1 MKKLIIALIALN
13 VLGIALALMF
23 GIEESKGK
31 LYEQCYYDEIHS
43 NDNRATKKQ
52 YEDNTKCLKLAQ
64 LEEKSGNFDRAL
76 EHYIRACVKVSS
88 LMPDACAKFVEFA
101 KKDPDF
107 NLKGSLEEKCN
118 SYDNKPACF
127 ELKKIELSEL
137 NEPSPSDL
145 WDFMNDF
152 RAMCHKFNSIVPQ
165 ACDERDKL
173 AQQYIRAV
181 LALPKDEKGSYY
193 VEKLNSLS
201 RQASSLNLKILQMAS
216 SARDEL
222 ISEYEKDCNEN
233 EAQSCAMLV
242 SAYYGLLANW
252 TYNYLQ
258 DSPPFN
264 RYDREAD
271 KILTK
276 KFKIHLR
283 PFNRYD
289 REVDKIYAHKF
300 KALVQKSCDL
310 GKVESCMQGA
320 AFYYLYQPKQDYA
333 VAREFGKK
341 LHLLLKKA
349 KFQGKLNIKD
359 AEYLATLARIE
370 ATLDDKNDKAERKQ
384 YMLDYFKAGCDDL
397 QSGVVCHK
405 FAKVIYDEGEE
416 ERYGHYD
423 MPELI
428 NQKQALHYYDKACA
442 LGVGCM
448 RLAQIYLWGDY
459 VGNKEV
465 RRNRAKAKHYFTKDC
480 DSGVDDYECGVD
492 GDDNVCSASNPSCF
506 IKRLSPKELENLDES
521 IFN

>member
-1 MKKLIIALIALN
+1 MKKLIIALIVLN

-43 NDNRATKKQ
+43 DDNRATKKQ

-76 EHYIRACVKVSS
+76 EHYIRACIKVSS
-88 LMPDACAKFVEFA
+88 LMSDACAKFVEFA

-107 NLKGSLEEKCN
+107 NLKGSLKEKCD

-137 NEPSPSDL
+137 NEPKPYQL
-145 WDFMNDF
+145 WDFMDDF
-152 RAMCHKFNSIVPQ
+152 WAMCNNFSYIVPQ

-201 RQASSLNLKILQMAS
+201 RQTSSLNLKILQMAS
-216 SARDEL
+216 SARDE
-222 ISEYEKDCNEN
+222 IIAEFEKDCNAN
-233 EAQSCAMLV
+233 DTQSCATLT
-242 SAYYGLLANW
+242 SFYYGLLLSW
-252 TYNYLQ
+252 DIDYIEILR
-258 DSPPFN
+258 S
-264 RYDREAD
+264 YDG
-271 KILTK
+271 
-276 KFKIHLR
+276 
-283 PFNRYD
+283 
-289 REVDKIYAHKF
+289 EVHKIYAPKF
-300 KALVQKSCDL
+300 QAVAQKACEL
-310 GKVESCMQGA
+310 GDARSCMNGA
-320 AFYYLYQPKQDYA
+320 AFYYFYKPKQDYA
-333 VAREFGKK
+333 VARDFGKK
-341 LHLLLKKA
+341 LHLMLKNA
-349 KFQGKLNIKD
+349 KIQGKLNIKD

-370 ATLDDKNDKAERKQ
+370 ATLDDKDDKAERKQ

-397 QSGVVCHK
+397 QSGVVCDK
-405 FAKVIYDEGEE
+405 FAKAYDDNRES
-416 ERYGHYD
+416 YYVSYN

-448 RLAQIYLWGDY
+448 RLAQIYLFGEMVSDKRIKQ
-459 VGNKEV
+459 N
-465 RRNRAKAKHYFTKDC
+465 NAKAKHYFTKDC
-480 DSGVDDYECGVD
+480 DSGVDDYECGID

>member
-43 NDNRATKKQ
+43 NDSRATKKQ

-137 NEPSPSDL
+137 NEPKPYQL

-152 RAMCHKFNSIVPQ
+152 RAMCHKFSSIVPQ

-222 ISEYEKDCNEN
+222 ISEYEKDCNAN
-233 EAQSCAMLV
+233 EAQSCATLT
-242 SAYYGLLANW
+242 SFYYGLLLSW
-252 TYNYLQ
+252 DIDYIEILR
-258 DSPPFN
+258 S
-264 RYDREAD
+264 YDG
-271 KILTK
+271 
-276 KFKIHLR
+276 
-283 PFNRYD
+283 
-289 REVDKIYAHKF
+289 EVHKIYAPKF
-300 KALVQKSCDL
+300 QAIAQKACEL
-310 GKVESCMQGA
+310 GDARSCMNGA
-320 AFYYLYQPKQDYA
+320 AFYYFYKPKQDYA

-359 AEYLATLARIE
+359 ANYLATLARIE
-370 ATLDDKNDKAERKQ
+370 ATLDDKDDKAERKQ

-397 QSGVVCHK
+397 QSGVVCDK
-405 FAKVIYDEGEE
+405 FAKAYDDNRES
-416 ERYGHYD
+416 YYVSYN

-448 RLAQIYLWGDY
+448 RLAQIYLWGEY
-459 VGNKEV
+459 VSDKEV
-465 RRNRAKAKHYFTKDC
+465 RRNRAKAKHYFARDC
-480 DSGVDDYECGVD
+480 DSGVDDYECGID
-492 GDDNVCSASNPSCF
+492 GDDNVCSASNPSCL

>member
-43 NDNRATKKQ
+43 DDNRATKKQ

-107 NLKGSLEEKCN
+107 NLKGSLKEKCN

-137 NEPSPSDL
+137 NEPKPYQL
-145 WDFMNDF
+145 WDFMDDF
-152 RAMCHKFNSIVPQ
+152 WAMCNNFSYIVPQ

-216 SARDEL
+216 SARDE
-222 ISEYEKDCNEN
+222 IIAEFEKDCNAN
-233 EAQSCAMLV
+233 EAQSCATLT
-242 SAYYGLLANW
+242 SFYYGLLLSW
-252 TYNYLQ
+252 DIDYIEILR
-258 DSPPFN
+258 S
-264 RYDREAD
+264 YDG
-271 KILTK
+271 
-276 KFKIHLR
+276 
-283 PFNRYD
+283 
-289 REVDKIYAHKF
+289 EVHKIYAPKF
-300 KALVQKSCDL
+300 QAIAQKACEL
-310 GKVESCMQGA
+310 GDARSCMNGA
-320 AFYYLYQPKQDYA
+320 AFYYFYKPKQDYA

-370 ATLDDKNDKAERKQ
+370 ATLDDKDDKAERKQ

-397 QSGVVCHK
+397 QSGVVCDK
-405 FAKVIYDEGEE
+405 FAKAYDDNRES
-416 ERYGHYD
+416 YYVSYN

-448 RLAQIYLWGDY
+448 RLAQIYLWGEY
-459 VGNKEV
+459 VSDKEV
-465 RRNRAKAKHYFTKDC
+465 RRDLAKARHYFTKDC
-480 DSGVDDYECGVD
+480 DSGVDDYKCGID

>member
-107 NLKGSLEEKCN
+107 NLKGSLKEKCN

-137 NEPSPSDL
+137 NELKPYQL
-145 WDFMNDF
+145 WDFMDDF
-152 RAMCHKFNSIVPQ
+152 WAMCNNFSYIVPQ

-193 VEKLNSLS
+193 VEKLNLLS

-222 ISEYEKDCNEN
+222 ISEYEKDCNAN
-233 EAQSCAMLV
+233 EAQSCATLT
-242 SAYYGLLANW
+242 SFYYGLLLSW
-252 TYNYLQ
+252 DIDYIEILR
-258 DSPPFN
+258 S
-264 RYDREAD
+264 YDG
-271 KILTK
+271 
-276 KFKIHLR
+276 
-283 PFNRYD
+283 
-289 REVDKIYAHKF
+289 EVHKIYAPKF
-300 KALVQKSCDL
+300 QAIAQKACEL
-310 GKVESCMQGA
+310 GDARSCMNGA

-359 AEYLATLARIE
+359 ANYLVTLARIE
-370 ATLDDKNDKAERKQ
+370 ATLDDKDDKAERKQ

-397 QSGVVCHK
+397 QSGVMCHK

-448 RLAQIYLWGDY
+448 RLAQIYLWGEY
-459 VGNKEV
+459 VSDKEV
-465 RRNRAKAKHYFTKDC
+465 RRNRAKARHYFTKDC

>member
-43 NDNRATKKQ
+43 DDNRATKKQ

-76 EHYIRACVKVSS
+76 EHYIRACVKVSP
-88 LMPDACAKFVEFA
+88 LMLDACAKFVEFA

-107 NLKGSLEEKCN
+107 NLKGSLKEKC
-118 SYDNKPACF
+118 SYYDNKPACF

-137 NEPSPSDL
+137 NEPKPYQL
-145 WDFMNDF
+145 WDFMDDF
-152 RAMCHKFNSIVPQ
+152 WAMCHKFSSIVPQ

-181 LALPKDEKGSYY
+181 LALPKEKKGSYY
-193 VEKLNSLS
+193 IQKLDLLS
-201 RQASSLNLKILQMAS
+201 HQTGSLNPKILQMAS
-216 SARDEL
+216 SARDE
-222 ISEYEKDCNEN
+222 IIAEFEKDCNAN
-233 EAQSCAMLV
+233 DTQSCATLT
-242 SAYYGLLANW
+242 SFYYGLLLSW
-252 TYNYLQ
+252 DIDYIEILR
-258 DSPPFN
+258 S
-264 RYDREAD
+264 YDG
-271 KILTK
+271 
-276 KFKIHLR
+276 
-283 PFNRYD
+283 
-289 REVDKIYAHKF
+289 EVHKIYAPKF
-300 KALVQKSCDL
+300 QAVAQKACEL
-310 GKVESCMQGA
+310 GDARSCMNGA
-320 AFYYLYQPKQDYA
+320 AFYYFYKPKQDYA
-333 VAREFGKK
+333 VARDFGKK
-341 LHLLLKKA
+341 LHLMLKNA
-349 KFQGKLNIKD
+349 KIQGKLNIKD

-397 QSGVVCHK
+397 QSGVVCDK
-405 FAKVIYDEGEE
+405 FAKAYDDNRES
-416 ERYGHYD
+416 YYVSYN

-480 DSGVDDYECGVD
+480 DSGVDDYECGID

>member
-43 NDNRATKKQ
+43 NDSRATKKQ

-64 LEEKSGNFDRAL
+64 LEEKSGNFDKAL
-76 EHYIRACVKVSS
+76 SHYIRACVKVSS

-137 NEPSPSDL
+137 NEPKPYQL

-152 RAMCHKFNSIVPQ
+152 RAMCHKFSSIVPQ

-216 SARDEL
+216 SARDE
-222 ISEYEKDCNEN
+222 IIAEFEKDCNAN
-233 EAQSCAMLV
+233 DTQSCGRLT
-242 SAYYGLLANW
+242 SSYYGLLLSW
-252 TYNYLQ
+252 DIDYIEILR
-258 DSPPFN
+258 S
-264 RYDREAD
+264 YDG
-271 KILTK
+271 
-276 KFKIHLR
+276 
-283 PFNRYD
+283 
-289 REVDKIYAHKF
+289 EVHKIYAPKF
-300 KALVQKSCDL
+300 KALAQKACEL
-310 GKVESCMQGA
+310 GDARSCMNGA
-320 AFYYLYQPKQDYA
+320 AFYYFYKPKQDYA
-333 VAREFGKK
+333 VARDFGKK
-341 LHLLLKKA
+341 LYLLLKNA
-349 KFQGKLNIKD
+349 KIQGKLNIKD

-370 ATLDDKNDKAERKQ
+370 ATRDDKDDKAERKQ

-397 QSGVVCHK
+397 QSGVVCYK
-405 FAKVIYDEGEE
+405 FAKAYDDNRES
-416 ERYGHYD
+416 YYVSYN
-423 MPELI
+423 MPEII

-448 RLAQIYLWGDY
+448 RLAQIYLFGEVVSD
-459 VGNKEV
+459 KEV
-465 RRNRAKAKHYFTKDC
+465 KQNNAKARHYFTKDC
-480 DSGVDDYECGVD
+480 NSGVDDYKCGID

>member
-1 MKKLIIALIALN
+1 M
-13 VLGIALALMF
+13 
-23 GIEESKGK
+23 
-31 LYEQCYYDEIHS
+31 
-43 NDNRATKKQ
+43 
-52 YEDNTKCLKLAQ
+52 LAQ
-64 LEEKSGNFDRAL
+64 NLWNL
-76 EHYIRACVKVSS
+76 Q
-88 LMPDACAKFVEFA
+88 

-107 NLKGSLEEKCN
+107 NLKGSLKEKCD

-137 NEPSPSDL
+137 NEPKPYQL

-152 RAMCHKFNSIVPQ
+152 WAMCNNFSYIVPQ

-193 VEKLNSLS
+193 VEKLNLLS
-201 RQASSLNLKILQMAS
+201 HQTGSLNPKILQMAS

-222 ISEYEKDCNEN
+222 IAEFEKDCNAN

-242 SAYYGLLANW
+242 SAYYGLLLSW
-252 TYNYLQ
+252 DIDYIEILR
-258 DSPPFN
+258 S
-264 RYDREAD
+264 YDG
-271 KILTK
+271 
-276 KFKIHLR
+276 
-283 PFNRYD
+283 
-289 REVDKIYAHKF
+289 EVHKIYAPRF
-300 KALVQKSCDL
+300 QAVAQKACEL
-310 GKVESCMQGA
+310 GDARSCMNGA
-320 AFYYLYQPKQDYA
+320 AFYYFYKPKQDYA

-359 AEYLATLARIE
+359 AEYLTTLARIE
-370 ATLDDKNDKAERKQ
+370 ATLDDKDDKAERKQ

-397 QSGVVCHK
+397 QSGVVCDK
-405 FAKVIYDEGEE
+405 FAKAYDDNRES
-416 ERYGHYD
+416 YYVNYN

-448 RLAQIYLWGDY
+448 RLAQIYLWGEY
-459 VGNKEV
+459 VSDKEV
-465 RRNRAKAKHYFTKDC
+465 RRNLAKAKHYFTKDC
-480 DSGVDDYECGVD
+480 DSGVDDYECGID

>member
-1 MKKLIIALIALN
+1 MKKLIIALIVLN

-43 NDNRATKKQ
+43 DDNRATKKQ

-107 NLKGSLEEKCN
+107 NLKGSLKEKCN

-137 NEPSPSDL
+137 NEPKPYQL

-152 RAMCHKFNSIVPQ
+152 WAMCNKFTYIVPQ
-165 ACDERDKL
+165 ACDEHNKT

-193 VEKLNSLS
+193 VEKLNLLS
-201 RQASSLNLKILQMAS
+201 HQTGSLNPKILQMAS
-216 SARDEL
+216 SARDE
-222 ISEYEKDCNEN
+222 IIAEFEKDCNAN
-233 EAQSCAMLV
+233 DTQSCATLT
-242 SAYYGLLANW
+242 SFYYGLLLSW
-252 TYNYLQ
+252 DIDYIEILR
-258 DSPPFN
+258 S
-264 RYDREAD
+264 YDG
-271 KILTK
+271 
-276 KFKIHLR
+276 
-283 PFNRYD
+283 
-289 REVDKIYAHKF
+289 EVHKIYAPKF
-300 KALVQKSCDL
+300 QAIAQKACEL
-310 GKVESCMQGA
+310 GDARSCMNGA
-320 AFYYLYQPKQDYA
+320 AFYYFYKPKQNYA

-370 ATLDDKNDKAERKQ
+370 ATLDDKDDKAERKQ

-397 QSGVVCHK
+397 QSGVVCDK
-405 FAKVIYDEGEE
+405 FAKAYDDNSES
-416 ERYGHYD
+416 YYVSYN

-448 RLAQIYLWGDY
+448 RLAQIYLWGEY
-459 VGNKEV
+459 VSDKEV
-465 RRNRAKAKHYFTKDC
+465 RRNLAKAKHYFTKDC
-480 DSGVDDYECGVD
+480 DSGVDDYKCGID

-506 IKRLSPKELENLDES
+506 IKKLSPKELENLDES

>member
-1 MKKLIIALIALN
+1 MKKLIIVLIALN

-43 NDNRATKKQ
+43 DDNRATKKQ

-107 NLKGSLEEKCN
+107 NLKGSLKEKCN
-118 SYDNKPACF
+118 FYDNKPACF

-137 NEPSPSDL
+137 NKPKPYQL
-145 WDFMNDF
+145 WDFMDDF
-152 RAMCHKFNSIVPQ
+152 WAMCNNFTYIVPQ

-193 VEKLNSLS
+193 VEKLNLLS
-201 RQASSLNLKILQMAS
+201 HQTDSLNPKILQMAS
-216 SARDEL
+216 SARDE
-222 ISEYEKDCNEN
+222 IIAEFEKDCNAN
-233 EAQSCAMLV
+233 EAQSCATLT
-242 SAYYGLLANW
+242 SFYYGLLLSW
-252 TYNYLQ
+252 DIDYIEVLR
-258 DSPPFN
+258 S
-264 RYDREAD
+264 YDG
-271 KILTK
+271 
-276 KFKIHLR
+276 
-283 PFNRYD
+283 
-289 REVDKIYAHKF
+289 EVHKIYAPKF
-300 KALVQKSCDL
+300 QAVAQKACEL
-310 GKVESCMQGA
+310 GDARSCMNGA
-320 AFYYLYQPKQDYA
+320 AFYYFYKPKQDYA
-333 VAREFGKK
+333 VARGFGKK

-370 ATLDDKNDKAERKQ
+370 ATLDDKDDKAERKQ

-397 QSGVVCHK
+397 QSGVVCDK
-405 FAKVIYDEGEE
+405 FAKAYDDNSES
-416 ERYGHYD
+416 YYVSYN

-448 RLAQIYLWGDY
+448 RLAQIYLFG
-459 VGNKEV
+459 EV
-465 RRNRAKAKHYFTKDC
+465 VSDKRVKQNNAKAKHYFTKDC
-480 DSGVDDYECGVD
+480 DSGVDDYKCGID

>member
-1 MKKLIIALIALN
+1 MKKLIIVLIALN

-43 NDNRATKKQ
+43 DDNRATKKQ

-76 EHYIRACVKVSS
+76 EYYIRACVKVSS

-107 NLKGSLEEKCN
+107 NLKGSLKEKCN
-118 SYDNKPACF
+118 FYDNKPACF

-145 WDFMNDF
+145 WDFMDDF
-152 RAMCHKFNSIVPQ
+152 WAMCNNFSYIVPQ

-181 LALPKDEKGSYY
+181 LALPKDDKGSYY

-222 ISEYEKDCNEN
+222 ISEYEKDCNAN
-233 EAQSCAMLV
+233 EAQSCATLT
-242 SAYYGLLANW
+242 SFYYGLLLSW
-252 TYNYLQ
+252 DIDYIEILR
-258 DSPPFN
+258 S
-264 RYDREAD
+264 YDG
-271 KILTK
+271 
-276 KFKIHLR
+276 
-283 PFNRYD
+283 
-289 REVDKIYAHKF
+289 EVHKIYAPKF
-300 KALVQKSCDL
+300 QAIAQKACEL
-310 GKVESCMQGA
+310 GDARSCMNGA
-320 AFYYLYQPKQDYA
+320 AFYYFYKPKQDYA

-370 ATLDDKNDKAERKQ
+370 ATLDDKDDKAERKQ

-397 QSGVVCHK
+397 QSGVVCDK
-405 FAKVIYDEGEE
+405 FAKAYDDNRES
-416 ERYGHYD
+416 YYVSYN
-423 MPELI
+423 MPEII

-448 RLAQIYLWGDY
+448 RLAQIYLWGEY
-459 VGNKEV
+459 VSDKEV
-465 RRNRAKAKHYFTKDC
+465 RRDLAKARHYFARDC
-480 DSGVDDYECGVD
+480 DSGVDDYKCDID

>member
-1 MKKLIIALIALN
+1 MKKLIIVLIALN

-43 NDNRATKKQ
+43 DDNRATKKQ

-107 NLKGSLEEKCN
+107 NLKGSLKEKCN

-137 NEPSPSDL
+137 NEPKPYQL
-145 WDFMNDF
+145 WDFMDDF
-152 RAMCHKFNSIVPQ
+152 WAMCNNFSYIVPQ

-193 VEKLNSLS
+193 VEKLNLLS
-201 RQASSLNLKILQMAS
+201 RQTSSLNLKILQMAS

-222 ISEYEKDCNEN
+222 ISEYEKDCNAN
-233 EAQSCAMLV
+233 NTQSCATLT
-242 SAYYGLLANW
+242 SFYYGLLLSW
-252 TYNYLQ
+252 DIDYIEILR
-258 DSPPFN
+258 S
-264 RYDREAD
+264 YDG
-271 KILTK
+271 
-276 KFKIHLR
+276 
-283 PFNRYD
+283 
-289 REVDKIYAHKF
+289 EVHKIYAPKF
-300 KALVQKSCDL
+300 QAIAQKACEL
-310 GKVESCMQGA
+310 GDARSCMNGA
-320 AFYYLYQPKQDYA
+320 AFYYFYKPKQDYA
-333 VAREFGKK
+333 VARDFGKK

-359 AEYLATLARIE
+359 ANYLATLARIE
-370 ATLDDKNDKAERKQ
+370 ATLDDKDDKAERKQ

-397 QSGVVCHK
+397 QSGVVCDK
-405 FAKVIYDEGEE
+405 FAKAYDDNRES
-416 ERYGHYD
+416 YYVSYN

-448 RLAQIYLWGDY
+448 RLAQIYLWGEY
-459 VGNKEV
+459 VSDKEV
-465 RRNRAKAKHYFTKDC
+465 RRDLAKARHYFTKDC
-480 DSGVDDYECGVD
+480 DSGVDDYECGID

>member
-52 YEDNTKCLKLAQ
+52 YENNTKCLKLAQ

-107 NLKGSLEEKCN
+107 NLKGSLKEKCN

-137 NEPSPSDL
+137 NEPKPYQL
-145 WDFMNDF
+145 WDFMDDF
-152 RAMCHKFNSIVPQ
+152 WAMCNNFTYIVPQ
-165 ACDERDKL
+165 ACDERDKT
-173 AQQYIRAV
+173 AQRYIRAV
-181 LALPKDEKGSYY
+181 LALPKEKKGSYY
-193 VEKLNSLS
+193 IQKLDLLS
-201 RQASSLNLKILQMAS
+201 HQTGSLNPKILQMAS

-222 ISEYEKDCNEN
+222 IAEFEKDCNAN
-233 EAQSCAMLV
+233 DTQSCATPT
-242 SAYYGLLANW
+242 SSYYGLLLSWNID
-252 TYNYLQ
+252 YIEILR
-258 DSPPFN
+258 S
-264 RYDREAD
+264 YDG
-271 KILTK
+271 
-276 KFKIHLR
+276 
-283 PFNRYD
+283 
-289 REVDKIYAHKF
+289 EVHKIYAPKF
-300 KALVQKSCDL
+300 QAVAQKACEL
-310 GKVESCMQGA
+310 GDARSCMNGA
-320 AFYYLYQPKQDYA
+320 AFYYFYKPKQDYA
-333 VAREFGKK
+333 VARDFGKK
-341 LHLLLKKA
+341 LHLMLKNA
-349 KFQGKLNIKD
+349 KIQGKLNIKD

-370 ATLDDKNDKAERKQ
+370 AALDDKDDKAERKQ

-397 QSGVVCHK
+397 QSGVVCDK

-480 DSGVDDYECGVD
+480 DSGVDDYECGID

>member
-1 MKKLIIALIALN
+1 MCN
-13 VLGIALALMF
+13 
-23 GIEESKGK
+23 
-31 LYEQCYYDEIHS
+31 
-43 NDNRATKKQ
+43 
-52 YEDNTKCLKLAQ
+52 
-64 LEEKSGNFDRAL
+64 NF
-76 EHYIRACVKVSS
+76 
-88 LMPDACAKFVEFA
+88 
-101 KKDPDF
+101 
-107 NLKGSLEEKCN
+107 
-118 SYDNKPACF
+118 SY
-127 ELKKIELSEL
+127 
-137 NEPSPSDL
+137 
-145 WDFMNDF
+145 
-152 RAMCHKFNSIVPQ
+152 IVPQ

-193 VEKLNSLS
+193 VEKLNLLS

-222 ISEYEKDCNEN
+222 ISEYEKDCNAN
-233 EAQSCAMLV
+233 EAQSCATLT
-242 SAYYGLLANW
+242 SFYYGLLLSW
-252 TYNYLQ
+252 DIDYIEILR
-258 DSPPFN
+258 S
-264 RYDREAD
+264 YDG
-271 KILTK
+271 
-276 KFKIHLR
+276 
-283 PFNRYD
+283 
-289 REVDKIYAHKF
+289 EVHKIYAPKF
-300 KALVQKSCDL
+300 QAIAQKACEL
-310 GKVESCMQGA
+310 GDARSCMNGA

-359 AEYLATLARIE
+359 ANYLVTLARIE
-370 ATLDDKNDKAERKQ
+370 ATLDDKDDKAERKQ

-397 QSGVVCHK
+397 QSGVMCHK

-448 RLAQIYLWGDY
+448 RLAQIYLWGEY
-459 VGNKEV
+459 VSDKEV
-465 RRNRAKAKHYFTKDC
+465 RRNRAKARHYFTKDC

>member
-31 LYEQCYYDEIHS
+31 LYEHCYYDEIHS

-107 NLKGSLEEKCN
+107 NLKGSLKEKCN
-118 SYDNKPACF
+118 FYDNKPACF

-137 NEPSPSDL
+137 NEPKPYQL
-145 WDFMNDF
+145 WDFMDDF
-152 RAMCHKFNSIVPQ
+152 WAMCNKFSYIVPQ

-181 LALPKDEKGSYY
+181 LTLPKEKKGSYY
-193 VEKLNSLS
+193 IQKLDLLS
-201 RQASSLNLKILQMAS
+201 HQTGSLNPKILQMAS
-216 SARDEL
+216 SARDE
-222 ISEYEKDCNEN
+222 IIAEFEKDCNAN
-233 EAQSCAMLV
+233 EAQSCATLT
-242 SAYYGLLANW
+242 SFYYGLLLSW
-252 TYNYLQ
+252 DIDYIEILR
-258 DSPPFN
+258 S
-264 RYDREAD
+264 YDG
-271 KILTK
+271 
-276 KFKIHLR
+276 
-283 PFNRYD
+283 
-289 REVDKIYAHKF
+289 EVHKIYAPKF
-300 KALVQKSCDL
+300 QAIAQKACEL
-310 GKVESCMQGA
+310 GDARSCMNGA
-320 AFYYLYQPKQDYA
+320 AFYYFYKPKQDYA
-333 VAREFGKK
+333 VARDFGKK

-359 AEYLATLARIE
+359 ANYLATLARIE
-370 ATLDDKNDKAERKQ
+370 ATLDDKDDKAERKQ

-397 QSGVVCHK
+397 QSGVVCDK

-448 RLAQIYLWGDY
+448 RLAQIYLWGEY
-459 VGNKEV
+459 VSDKEV